1 MSLKAGGACIPPVN
15 SPYGIVGGV
24 TATCTVRPVRR
35 LTMGV
40 QGGADSTGCRGTS
53 TGGTRD
59 SGSSKVISGSTGSML
74 WIHRINAVVGLWGDA
89 VFQPI
94 QAGKPIQGRQL
105 LL

>member
-15 SPYGIVGGV
+15 SPYSIVGGV

-35 LTMGV
+35 LTNGV
-40 QGGADSTGCRGTS
+40 RAGADSTGCRRTS

-59 SGSSKVISGSTGSML
+59 SGSSKVISGSK
-74 WIHRINAVVGLWGDA
+74 RINAGSGYGGGV

-94 QAGKPIQGRQL
+94 KAGKPTQGRQL